1 MAIRLD
7 PQGLRFWQAH
17 AVASPSDMAGTGE
30 SAAAGAASNP
40 LLLRSTLRITNSRGL
55 HARAAAKLV
64 SLAERFSACL
74 TVSRD
79 GQKVPACSIMG
90 LMMLGAGKGS
100 EVVVEAE
107 GWDAREALDAVAG
120 LIEAGFHED

>member
-1 MAIRLD
+1 MTLLFRRTV
-7 PQGLRFWQAH
+7 PLRA
-17 AVASPSDMAGTGE
+17 PSDVFRAQ
-30 SAAAGAASNP
+30 AAAQASAEAGNP
-40 LLLRSTLRITNSRGL
+40 LLLRRVVQIRNSRGL

-64 SLAERFSACL
+64 SCAERFSACV